1 MRHVLVLCAATVTIV
16 ALVAA
21 TRDEYAEP
29 IPVAMGTIYSTNSGD
44 SLDVVAGRGDRPG
57 SICFNVGGF
66 HYGSGI
72 SCTDEQAASATG
84 SYVVALPDAG
94 RGPTYVVG
102 VLPAGSIGAT
112 VAAGGEERRADTRGR
127 WFLAELP
134 EIDRR
139 QALDVSVDYYT

>member
-1 MRHVLVLCAATVTIV
+1 MRPVLVGCAATIVVV
-16 ALVAA
+16 ALLAA
-21 TRDEYAEP
+21 TGDKHAEP
-29 IPVAMGTIYSTNSGD
+29 VPVAVGTIYSTEGGD
-44 SLDVVAGRGDRPG
+44 PLDVVVGIDDAG
-57 SICFNVGGF
+57 ICMNVGAFG
-66 HYGSGI
+66 YGSSI

-84 SYVVALPDAG
+84 SYVVVLPDAG

-102 VLPAGSIGAT
+102 VLPATSIGAT

-134 EIDRR
+134 EIDRG